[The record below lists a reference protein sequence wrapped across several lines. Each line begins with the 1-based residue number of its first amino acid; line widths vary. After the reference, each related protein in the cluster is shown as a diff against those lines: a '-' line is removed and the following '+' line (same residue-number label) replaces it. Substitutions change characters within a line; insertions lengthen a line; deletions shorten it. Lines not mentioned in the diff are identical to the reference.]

1 MSKWKGT
8 GGLLLWIDVDP
19 ALHRETDA
27 WYVDEHLPERVDI
40 AGYRNARRYV
50 AVEGTPRYLSIFEA
64 DTPEALASEG
74 YLGLVRKISEQSQRI
89 RGGFSNVVRNTF
101 RVRASTGRGR
111 GGFVASFRL
120 RAEPRGNASIEQA
133 EAAIDAL
140 VSQLAT
146 EHGIVGAHWLKAAPE
161 IRARLDAVRAVGQQD
176 RSTEHVLI
184 VETTQREEIAALR
197 QRMLSPPEL
206 LKLGWA
212 EEAFGIYQLMVEFS

>member
-50 AVEGTPRYLSIFEA
+50 AVEGSPRYLSIFEA

-101 RVRASTGRGR
+101 CVRASAGRGR

-120 RAEPRGNASIEQA
+120 QMAPRGNAPMEEA
-133 EAAIDAL
+133 EAVIDAL
-140 VSQLAT
+140 VPRLAT
-146 EHGIVGAHWLKAAPE
+146 KQGIVGVHWLKAAPE

-184 VETTQREEIAALR
+184 VEATQREEIAELR
-197 QRMLSPPEL
+197 RRVMSPPEL
-206 LKLGWA
+206 LKLGWS